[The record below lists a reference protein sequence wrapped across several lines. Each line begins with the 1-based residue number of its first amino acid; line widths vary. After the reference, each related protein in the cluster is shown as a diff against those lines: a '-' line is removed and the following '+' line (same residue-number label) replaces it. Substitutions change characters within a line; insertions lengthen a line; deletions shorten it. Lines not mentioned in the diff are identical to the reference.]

1 MTIICRTEEIFS
13 NAGRGKNWQLSWF
26 IIKTDN
32 DFVNGVITCA
42 DPKQNGEVEVYF
54 YFITG
59 GGGGFE
65 AYIPKFNYEPS
76 EI

>member
-1 MTIICRTEEIFS
+1 M
-13 NAGRGKNWQLSWF
+13 RGS
-26 IIKTDN
+26 KTK
-32 DFVNGVITCA
+32 F
-42 DPKQNGEVEVYF
+42 PGEVEVYF

>member
-1 MTIICRTEEIFS
+1 M
-13 NAGRGKNWQLSWF
+13 RGS
-26 IIKTDN
+26 KTK
-32 DFVNGVITCA
+32 F
-42 DPKQNGEVEVYF
+42 PGEVEVYF
-54 YFITG
+54 YFIT

>member
-1 MTIICRTEEIFS
+1 M
-13 NAGRGKNWQLSWF
+13 RGS
-26 IIKTDN
+26 KTKW
-32 DFVNGVITCA
+32 GGGSILL
-42 DPKQNGEVEVYF
+42 F
-54 YFITG
+54 YYR